1 VLLLF
6 VEVCTGKLSFQMSP
20 QSSTVSF
27 KFSICL
33 NNTLSD
39 NKVIVGVLQHI
50 DKKQNNI
57 EVIKNT
63 DNKSD
68 V

>member
-1 VLLLF
+1 
-6 VEVCTGKLSFQMSP
+6 MSP
-20 QSSTVSF
+20 QGSTVRF